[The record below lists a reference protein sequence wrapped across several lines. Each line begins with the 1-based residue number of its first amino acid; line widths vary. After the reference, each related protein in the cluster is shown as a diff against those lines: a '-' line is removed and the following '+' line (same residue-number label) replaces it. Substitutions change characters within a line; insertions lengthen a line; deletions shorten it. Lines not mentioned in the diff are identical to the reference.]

1 MNDFDWKTARFISI
15 ILIICVL
22 FSIVIMQ
29 AYKYLPNNDQD
40 NFIDNKQPIKTERTF
55 DENTDETEYDDEYVE
70 DEEYT
75 EDEVLEDEETTDEEI
90 VEETENI
97 PETQAPILEP
107 LPELDTVDEVV
118 N

>member
-40 NFIDNKQPIKTERTF
+40 NFIDNK
-55 DENTDETEYDDEYVE
+55 
-70 DEEYT
+70 
-75 EDEVLEDEETTDEEI
+75 
-90 VEETENI
+90 
-97 PETQAPILEP
+97 
-107 LPELDTVDEVV
+107 
-118 N
+118 